1 MADIQTFLDN
11 LNGLP
16 ALWQQ
21 IVNTFAKK
29 TDIPTKASQLTND
42 SGYITEHQD
51 ISSKLDETGDASN
64 VTTKF
69 SQAATRANL
78 STGEKLSISLGKIMK
93 YFADLKSVAFSGS
106 YADLTNKPS
115 IPSAV
120 ADLSD
125 GADYAKKSEIP
136 TDNVDLA
143 NGAGYQTASQ
153 VNTAV
158 TGKGYQ
164 TAAQVKTAVE
174 SYGYQNAAQVETKI
188 TGKGYQTAAQV
199 DSKIS
204 TALSSVVEWK
214 GNVATEANLPS
225 SKDKGDMYNI
235 TAASS
240 YGPAG
245 TNVVWN
251 GTAWDPMAG
260 IFSIQAMSVEEII
273 EICQ

>member
-1 MADIQTFLDN
+1 MANDQKFLDKQ
-11 LNGLP
+11 NGLP

-21 IVNTFAKK
+21 IVNIFAKK
-29 TDIPTKASQLTND
+29 TDVPTKTSQLTND

-51 ISSKLDETGDASN
+51 VSSKLDKTGDASN

-106 YADLTNKPS
+106 YTDLTNKPS

-136 TDNVDLA
+136 TDNADLT
-143 NGAGYQTASQ
+143 NGAGYQTAAQ

-174 SYGYQNAAQVETKI
+174 AYGYQTASQVESKI
-188 TGKGYQTAAQV
+188 TAKGYQTAAQV
-199 DSKIS
+199 DSKIN
-204 TALSSVVEWK
+204 TALLSVMEWK
-214 GNVATEANLPS
+214 GTVATEADLPANA
-225 SKDKGDMYNI
+225 KVGATYNI
-235 TAASS
+235 TAKSS
-240 YGPAG
+240 YGDAG
-245 TNVVWN
+245 TNVTWDGKV
-251 GTAWDPMAG
+251 WDPMPSS
-260 IFSIQAMSVEEII
+260 FTVQAMSADEVIA
-273 EICQ
+273 ICQ